1 MSGTLHDFA
10 SMSVRDFTAAL
21 AGRTPAPGGGAVAA
35 LTAAHAAAL
44 VSMVVEFSRGK
55 SSFAQFEGEAAVML
69 ASLDVARDAC
79 LAAAKADSDAYAL
92 LSALWKLPK
101 DDPGRIARW
110 KATVHAAIAAPQ
122 LIVALAAEIA
132 GRCRVLAGSTA
143 KQLDSDLAIAADLA
157 GCAARAAAWNVR
169 VNLPSVASD
178 EERTAIARELD
189 RSLHMIDDD
198 IRTTLGVIERR

>member
-10 SMSVRDFTAAL
+10 SMSVRAFTAAL

-35 LTAAHAAAL
+35 LTAANAAAL

-55 SSFAQFEGEAAVML
+55 NSFALFEGEADAIL
-69 ASLDVARDAC
+69 ASLDVTREAC
-79 LAAAKADSDAYAL
+79 LAAAKADSDAYAS

-101 DDPGRIARW
+101 DDPARIARW
-110 KATVHAAIAAPQ
+110 KSTVHAAIAAPQ

-169 VNLPSVASD
+169 VNLPSVADD
-178 EERTAIARELD
+178 EERTVIARALD
-189 RSLHMIDDD
+189 RSLHVIDDD
-198 IRTTLGVIERR
+198 IKMTHGVIERR